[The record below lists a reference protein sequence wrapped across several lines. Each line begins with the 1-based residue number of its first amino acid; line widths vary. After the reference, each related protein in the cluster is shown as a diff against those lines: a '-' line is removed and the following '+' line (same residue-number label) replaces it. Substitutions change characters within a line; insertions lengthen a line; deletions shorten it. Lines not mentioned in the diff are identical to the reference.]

1 MKKKLIVLMI
11 AVSMSFSTDILA
23 AQEKNINDMTLEELK
38 EAYLKLQS
46 EYMELKDSQEK
57 GYGIVSG
64 TITYN
69 NGIADTNSMVILLPK
84 DGSAKNKTIELPP
97 GYMINNVDKIDGL
110 LSGKVGGTGEYSISH
125 VPDGEYLVLVVSGNA
140 STEGWF
146 NAEKEDNSDYYER
159 VSQDFLEEIY
169 EESAYNLSKGMVW
182 YKHHIEDITVYVDEE
197 TMVNYDFGKS
207 YM

>member
-1 MKKKLIVLMI
+1 M
-11 AVSMSFSTDILA
+11 
-23 AQEKNINDMTLEELK
+23 
-38 EAYLKLQS
+38 
-46 EYMELKDSQEK
+46 
-57 GYGIVSG
+57 
-64 TITYN
+64 
-69 NGIADTNSMVILLPK
+69 
-84 DGSAKNKTIELPP
+84 
-97 GYMINNVDKIDGL
+97 
-110 LSGKVGGTGEYSISH
+110 
-125 VPDGEYLVLVVSGNA
+125 LVVSGNA

-159 VSQDFLEEIY
+159 VSQDFLEEIS

>member
-1 MKKKLIVLMI
+1 MEDFGMKKKLIVLMI

-97 GYMINNVDKIDGL
+97 GYMINNVDKII
-110 LSGKVGGTGEYSISH
+110 KYPTI
-125 VPDGEYLVLVVSGNA
+125 
-140 STEGWF
+140 
-146 NAEKEDNSDYYER
+146 
-159 VSQDFLEEIY
+159 
-169 EESAYNLSKGMVW
+169 
-182 YKHHIEDITVYVDEE
+182 ITVDFKILFSE
-197 TMVNYDFGKS
+197 TLQTHILQINAKAT
-207 YM
+207 